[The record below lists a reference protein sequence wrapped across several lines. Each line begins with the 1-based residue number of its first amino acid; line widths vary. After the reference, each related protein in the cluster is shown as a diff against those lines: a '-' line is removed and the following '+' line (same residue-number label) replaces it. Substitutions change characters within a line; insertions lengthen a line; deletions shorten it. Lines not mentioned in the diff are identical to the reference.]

1 MHLGPGGAGGAA
13 SSPGGKMEGTERGQ
27 AGRKAFKAGYCLV
40 LGHPLPAFSHERPAA
55 QAGHMGQPVRKAK
68 CSNEKKNKMELE
80 ITPQRDRLLPLL
92 LLLPVK

>member
-1 MHLGPGGAGGAA
+1 MHLGPGGAA
-13 SSPGGKMEGTERGQ
+13 SSPGERPMEGTERGQ
-27 AGRKAFKAGYCLV
+27 AGRRAFKAGHCLV

-55 QAGHMGQPVRKAK
+55 QAGHTGQPVRKAK
-68 CSNEKKNKMELE
+68 CPNEKKNKMELE